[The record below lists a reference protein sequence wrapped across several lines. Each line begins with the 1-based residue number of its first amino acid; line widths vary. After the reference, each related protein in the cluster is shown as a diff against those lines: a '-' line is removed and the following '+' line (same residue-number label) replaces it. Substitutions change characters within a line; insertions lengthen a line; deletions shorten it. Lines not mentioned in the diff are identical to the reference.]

1 MNNTKSA
8 TTAGL
13 LGIFLGGVGA
23 HDWYLGNRNK
33 ALLHIA
39 LVGGA
44 LGVMFVTSIFLPA
57 VLSRSTY
64 LDIEGV
70 LSGINILAWGAVVT
84 SIVWGAIEGLLLLEQ
99 GDDGLIKQN
108 FVVVNPDQMI
118 KSEDTSGSQV
128 KLDLNDG
135 LQSSNTEVVFYP
147 QDDQGTKI

>member
-128 KLDLNDG
+128 KLDLNEMG
-135 LQSSNTEVVFYP
+135 CKVLIQR
-147 QDDQGTKI
+147 

>member
-1 MNNTKSA
+1 MNNIKSA

>member
-8 TTAGL
+8 TTAGM

-39 LVGGA
+39 FVGGA

-108 FVVVNPDQMI
+108 FVVVNPDQMM

>member
-128 KLDLNDG
+128 KLDLNEMG
-135 LQSSNTEVVFYP
+135 CSSNTEVVFYP

>member
-108 FVVVNPDQMI
+108 FVVVNPDQMM